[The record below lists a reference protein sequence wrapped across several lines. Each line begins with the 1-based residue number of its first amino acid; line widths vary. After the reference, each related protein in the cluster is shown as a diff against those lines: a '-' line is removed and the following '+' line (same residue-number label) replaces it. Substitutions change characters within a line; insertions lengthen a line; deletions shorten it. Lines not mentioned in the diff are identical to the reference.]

1 MQNVYRILL
10 VILPLSVFGQT
21 PEELEAIKTDLTY
34 LASDELEGREPG
46 TEGASQARDY
56 IVKAFTDAHFDD
68 IWTQEFDIP
77 VTVTMTDGKNYWF
90 RGEDESHNSLGH
102 TFFPV
107 KYSENGTA
115 SGKLISV
122 GYGITAPE
130 KELDNYE
137 GIDAN
142 GRIVL
147 VDIGSPD
154 GIHPHSEYLK
164 YHGLD
169 YRIRNAKEHGA
180 VGVIFIK
187 NDETSQP
194 PQIRFKSTIP
204 SGLPAVYYI
213 GDEPLAEDYNYGF
226 SVDLQLENVSGYNVI
241 GHLDRGFETTLII
254 GAHYDHLGYGGDN
267 SLYRGEPAVHNGAD
281 DNASGTTALLH
292 LTRNLSELAPAHNLL
307 FIAFSGEERG
317 LLGSDYFT
325 KQSYYEELTPV
336 AMLNMDMVGRLDE
349 ERSILISGTGTAEEW
364 GAIIEETATDFK
376 VSKSAGGTGA
386 SDHTSFYQTG
396 VPVLHFFTGTHDD
409 YHKPT
414 DDADK
419 INYEGLY
426 DVAELL
432 KEIANDIP
440 ASLNFQ
446 ETTSDQ
452 SKSVPR
458 FNVTLGIIPDYVF
471 GGPGVKVDGVTDG
484 KPASNAGIEA
494 GDIIMVL
501 GEYPATDI
509 YAYMRALGAF
519 KPGDTIQVTL
529 KRGDEELELELTF

>member
-46 TEGASQARDY
+46 TEGAGQARDY
-56 IVKAFTDAHFDD
+56 IIKAFTNANFDD

-77 VTVTMTDGKNYWF
+77 VNVTMTDGKNYWF
-90 RGEDESHNSLGH
+90 RGEDGLHNNLGH

-107 KYSENGTA
+107 KYSENGAA

-204 SGLPAVYYI
+204 SGLPAVYYM
-213 GDEPLAEDYNYGF
+213 GDEPLVEDHNYGF

-325 KQSYYEELTPV
+325 KQAYYEELNPV

-364 GAIIEETATDFK
+364 DAMIEETATDFK

-432 KEIANDIP
+432 KELANEIP

-446 ETTSDQ
+446 ETSSDQ
-452 SKSVPR
+452 SQSVPR

-484 KPASNAGIEA
+484 KPASNAGIET
-494 GDIIMVL
+494 GDIIIEL

-519 KPGDTIQVTL
+519 KQGDTIQVTV
-529 KRGDEELELELTF
+529 KRGEEELKLELTF